1 MAPAVTGSCPYKP
14 TGSKTG
20 GHCPYRDH
28 AEEAELQAQI
38 NKCLAEGVTGM
49 NELFHLS
56 KSGEMISQEPLRNAV
71 GDVLDI
77 LEKNDLNLT
86 PENVEFV
93 QKAGEFISGMMH
105 WTENVHV
112 IEKYFGKL
120 VCIAFRVLM
129 TPNATPWAV
138 IYTTIL
144 TRLNSVNAT
153 KCRQFLQRVRGNM
166 QFRAAMEFV
175 AADEEWMKMPHR
187 AKFVNDALTH
197 GIEE

>member
-1 MAPAVTGSCPYKP
+1 
-14 TGSKTG
+14 
-20 GHCPYRDH
+20 
-28 AEEAELQAQI
+28 
-38 NKCLAEGVTGM
+38 
-49 NELFHLS
+49 
-56 KSGEMISQEPLRNAV
+56 MISQEPLRNAV
-71 GDVLDI
+71 GDVLEV

-86 PENVEFV
+86 SDNVEYV
-93 QKAGEFISGMMH
+93 LKAGQFISGMMH

-120 VCIAFRVLM
+120 ACIAFRVLM

-144 TRLNSVNAT
+144 TRLNSVNT
-153 KCRQFLQRVRGNM
+153 IKCGQFLQRVQGNM

-187 AKFVNDALTH
+187 AKFVNNALNN
-197 GIEE
+197 EE